1 MAILLRPYRPHDA
14 SATLKIFLDA
24 VTVGAKGDYTPQQLA
39 AWAGTPTDHKDWH
52 ANRAA
57 TTTMVAEVAG
67 EVVGFADLDVT
78 DNPGYINMLF
88 VTPTHTGHGVGSV
101 LLEWAI
107 ATGRK
112 WGIARLTAH
121 ASITAR
127 TVFATH
133 GFEVV
138 ETCSPVIRGTAL
150 NNFLMVKD
158 LSVPLS

>member
-1 MAILLRPYRPHDA
+1 MPMAILLRPYRPHDA
-14 SATLKIFLDA
+14 STTLKIFLDA
-24 VTVGAKGDYTPQQLA
+24 VTVGQ
-39 AWAGTPTDHKDWH
+39 
-52 ANRAA
+52 
-57 TTTMVAEVAG
+57 
-67 EVVGFADLDVT
+67 
-78 DNPGYINMLF
+78 
-88 VTPTHTGHGVGSV
+88 GVGSV